1 MMPNFGHFSKDGSE
15 FHFTNPQPPRP
26 MLNYLWNASLL
37 SGVNQTGGGIGAYG
51 DRAAAYIDPEGK
63 GRAVIIKNGSRYFYI
78 RDEETGEFW
87 NPGWYPANKELDA
100 YECVHGLGTSR
111 ISGSLNGIGAEARVF
126 INESDPAEIW
136 TLTLNNASG
145 RTRKIKVYSFV
156 EFSLS
161 GYKVYSNYYS
171 NLFAEFDSAHNLI
184 LANNTTQDRTH
195 GWFNGFIA
203 SSLKP
208 TGFDSSRKAFVGTYG
223 HLAAPA
229 GVLRGSCTGSL
240 ASNEDLIGALEHTL
254 ELQPGEH
261 SSFHVLV
268 GATDSMERACALAD
282 KLFAPGEIEREFE
295 ALLDAKQ
302 VLKETIVIE
311 TPDTKIN
318 HLVNAWVKQQV
329 QLCAEAG
336 RDTGKGFRDQLQDAW
351 AIASFNPALA
361 KEKILETLRYQ
372 YSDGRCVRGWLPL
385 DPHIYSDG
393 PTWIAPTVAAYV
405 KETGDASFLDIR
417 VPYLDEGEAS
427 VWEHILTA
435 VRYSSEDTGERN
447 LVRAHDGDWND
458 SLNGIGIGGRGESV
472 WTSIALYYALN
483 ITAEMAEVV
492 RSDEALAAEMRER
505 AVRIQTAV
513 NDAGWDGEWYLAGYN
528 DAGDKV
534 GTHTEA
540 EGSIYLN
547 SQTWALMSGIAPEER
562 VEQCLKAIDE
572 RLDSPYGPLT
582 LSPTYTSYKPEIGRL
597 TGFVPGIWENG
608 APYCHGGTFKIVS
621 DCCLGRGNEAYE
633 TMLKIM
639 PDSPSNPSEHSGCE
653 PYALTNMYFGPD
665 NPRAGQTMFAWVTGT
680 AGWIFRSATQ
690 YMLGFHPGYDSF
702 TIQPVIPEDWKE
714 CRIQRS
720 FRGDLY
726 DVRILNPDGV
736 QSGVVRIEMDGRPM
750 SGTELPIAGDGGVH
764 EIVVVMG

>member
-1 MMPNFGHFSKDGSE
+1 MTTFGHFSADGSE
-15 FHFTNPQPPRP
+15 FIFTTPRTPRP
-26 MLNYLWNASLL
+26 MLNYLWNPRLL
-37 SGVNQTGGGIGAYG
+37 SGVNQLGGGTGAYG

-63 GRAVIIKNGSRYFYI
+63 GRAVIIKNGNRYFYI
-78 RDEETGEFW
+78 RDEESGEFW
-87 NPGWYPANKELDA
+87 NPGWYPANKELDS
-100 YECVHGLGTSR
+100 YSCVHGLGYSR
-111 ISGSLNGIGAEARVF
+111 ISGSYAQISAEARVF
-126 INESDPAEIW
+126 INEEDPAEIW
-136 TLTLNNASG
+136 TITLRNGSD
-145 RTRKIKVYSFV
+145 RERKLKVYYFV

-171 NLFAEFDSAHNLI
+171 NLFAEFHSSHNLI
-184 LANNTTQDRTH
+184 MAYNTTQDRTH

-203 SSLKP
+203 TSEP
-208 TGFDSSRKAFVGTYG
+208 VTGFDSSRKAFVGTYG
-223 HLAAPA
+223 HLNAPA
-229 GVLRGSCTGSL
+229 AVAAGSCSGSL
-240 ASNEDLIGALEHTL
+240 ASNEDMVGVLENTL
-254 ELQPGEH
+254 TLQPGE
-261 SSFHVLV
+261 SRSFHVLI
-268 GATDSMERACALAD
+268 GATDTAERACGLAG
-282 KLFAPGEIEREFE
+282 KLFAPGAIEKDYASMLQSRQ
-295 ALLDAKQ
+295 DIMN
-302 VLKETIVIE
+302 TIRID
-311 TPDTKIN
+311 TPDSKVN
-318 HLVNAWVKQQV
+318 HLVNAWIKQQV

-351 AIASFNPALA
+351 AITSFNPELA

-393 PTWIAPTVAAYV
+393 PTWIAPTVNAYL
-405 KETGDASFLDIR
+405 KETGDYGFLNIK
-417 VPYLDEGEAS
+417 VPYLDEGEAT
-427 VWEHILTA
+427 VWEHILLA
-435 VRYSSEDTGERN
+435 VRYSSEDTGERG

-458 SLNGIGIGGRGESV
+458 SLNGIGVGGKGESV

-483 ITAEMAEVV
+483 QTAEMA
-492 RSDEALAAEMRER
+492 AAVLKDQAIVQEMQAR
-505 AVRIQTAV
+505 AGKVSQAV
-513 NDAGWDGEWYLAGYN
+513 NDTGWDGQWYLAGYN
-528 DAGDKV
+528 DAGEKV
-534 GTHTEA
+534 GTHSEK

-547 SQTWALMSGIAPEER
+547 SQTWALMSGLASGER
-562 VEQCLKAIDE
+562 VGQCLTAIDE

-621 DCCLGRGNEAYE
+621 DCCLGRGNEAYK

-639 PDSPSNPSEHSGCE
+639 PDSGTNPSEHSGCE

-702 TIQPVIPEDWKE
+702 SLHPVIPEEWKE
-714 CRIQRS
+714 CRIRRN
-720 FRGDLY
+720 FRGDIY
-726 DVRILNPDGV
+726 NVRVLNPDGV
-736 QSGVVRIEMDGRPM
+736 QSGVRSITMDGEPVE
-750 SGTELPIAGDGGVH
+750 GTVLPVKGDGGVH